1 MTETIL
7 VTRRPPGQ
15 ALQLLSTAGEVDVW
29 EGNSPIPSVEL
40 HARIGTAAA
49 VYCMPTDRIDR
60 ALLAVAPVL
69 RVVSNMAVGVD
80 NIDLAACSE
89 RGIPVGHTPNV
100 LTETTADLAFALLL
114 AAARRLVEGVDHVRV
129 GEWGPWDPGLLLGQ
143 DVHSSVLGIVG
154 MGRIGRAVA
163 RRGRAFGMRILY
175 TGPHAKPDEEKLGAR
190 RRDLAGLLA
199 QSDHVVLTASLGP
212 ETYRMIDANAL
223 RLMKPTATLVN
234 VGRGPLIDT
243 DALVAALRSGAI
255 AAAGLDVTDPEPVG
269 ADHPLVAL
277 PNCVVTPHIAS
288 ASHRSRVAMADLAA
302 RNTLAGLAG
311 EPLEA
316 CANPAVSS

>member
-7 VTRRPPGQ
+7 VTRRPPGP
-15 ALQLLSTAGEVDVW
+15 ALELLATAGEIDLW
-29 EGNSPIPSVEL
+29 EGNSPIPDDEL
-40 HARIGTAAA
+40 LLRIGSATAI
-49 VYCMPTDRIDR
+49 YCMPTDRIDR
-60 ALLAVAPVL
+60 GALAAAPVL

-80 NIDLAACSE
+80 NIDIAACSE
-89 RGIPVGHTPNV
+89 RGIPVGHTPDV

-114 AAARRLVEGVDHVRV
+114 AASRRLVEGVDHVRR
-129 GEWGPWDPGLLLGQ
+129 GDWGPWDPELLLGRE
-143 DVHSSVLGIVG
+143 VHSSVLGIVG

-175 TGPHAKPDEEKLGAR
+175 VSAHQKPDEEKLGAS

-199 QSDHVVLTASLGP
+199 QSDHVVLTIALSP
-212 ETYRMIDANAL
+212 ETHRLIDARAL

-234 VGRGPLIDT
+234 VGRGPLVET
-243 DALVAALRSGAI
+243 DALVAALSSGAI
-255 AAAGLDVTDPEPVG
+255 AAAGLDVTDPEPLG

-277 PNCVVTPHIAS
+277 PNCVITPHIGS
-288 ASHRSRVAMADLAA
+288 ASRRARVAMAELAA

-316 CANPAVSS
+316 CANPAVYS